1 MTHSAASSTKR
12 LPLYLAA
19 FVGALCVGGVLFIAE
34 SMAADSSKPA
44 PAPAAS
50 KDKAEIEQIVRD
62 YILREPEILLEALT
76 ILEEKQAASAN
87 LEQQRLIAENAGALQ
102 RDPNSFVAG
111 NPDGDVTI
119 VEFFDY
125 QCGYCKRSVERV
137 MNVLEEDGNVRL
149 VLKEFPILGETSV
162 FASRAAIAAIPQGKY
177 MDLHVA
183 LLTSKGELTEDRV
196 LRMAED
202 VGIDVA
208 RLKQDMKDARVSETI
223 EANYDMARLIGV
235 EGTPAFII
243 GTAFAPGAID
253 EEEMTRLIEEARAS
267 AS

>member
-1 MTHSAASSTKR
+1 MTHSVASPTKR

-19 FVGALCVGGVLFIAE
+19 FIGALSVAGVLFVAE
-34 SMAADSSKPA
+34 SMAADSSKPVRE
-44 PAPAAS
+44 AAVS
-50 KDKAEIEQIVRD
+50 KEQAEIEKIVRE

-76 ILEEKQAASAN
+76 ILEERQAASADM
-87 LEQQRLIAENAGALQ
+87 EQQRQIAENADALYY
-102 RDPNSFVAG
+102 DPNSFVAG

-125 QCGYCKRSVERV
+125 QCGYCKRSVQRV

-183 LLTSKGELTEDRV
+183 MLKSKGELTEGRV
-196 LRMAED
+196 LRMAEE
-202 VGIDVA
+202 VGIDVE
-208 RLKQDMKDARVSETI
+208 RLKKDMKDARVSETI

-243 GTAFAPGAID
+243 GTTFAPGAID
-253 EEEMTRLIEEARAS
+253 KEEMTRLIEEARAS